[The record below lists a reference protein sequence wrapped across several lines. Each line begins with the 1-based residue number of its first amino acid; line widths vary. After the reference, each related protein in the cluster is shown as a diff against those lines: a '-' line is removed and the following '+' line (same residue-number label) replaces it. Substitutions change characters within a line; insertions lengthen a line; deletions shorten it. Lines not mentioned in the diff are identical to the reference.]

1 MAQFWGKDQYLAL
14 LPRFFH
20 RKTQARF
27 KCIQRGREDNVDVNA
42 HLTFWRSG
50 MSQLGVEIV
59 GLLNLFD
66 TTVIYCIVQPLYQR

>member
-14 LPRFFH
+14 FHDFFTGK
-20 RKTQARF
+20 RKQDLSAPNV
-27 KCIQRGREDNVDVNA
+27 DNVDVNA
-42 HLTFWRSG
+42 HLTFWWSG
-50 MSQLGVEIV
+50 MPQLGVEIV